1 MKSRLVMVR
10 GDGAEAA
17 LHLAMGV
24 AVALMLG
31 VLFQSMIRTSD
42 QSPQIARALE
52 RWEVESTN
60 SLVAGSSNR
69 TDGAVVGPAAAMRPA
84 IHALP
89 QPAP

>member
-1 MKSRLVMVR
+1 MVR

-24 AVALMLG
+24 AVVLMLG
-31 VLFQSMIRTSD
+31 VFFQSMIRTSD

-52 RWEVESTN
+52 RWEVESESTN

-69 TDGAVVGPAAAMRPA
+69 TDGAAVGPAAAMRPA
-84 IHALP
+84 IHARP